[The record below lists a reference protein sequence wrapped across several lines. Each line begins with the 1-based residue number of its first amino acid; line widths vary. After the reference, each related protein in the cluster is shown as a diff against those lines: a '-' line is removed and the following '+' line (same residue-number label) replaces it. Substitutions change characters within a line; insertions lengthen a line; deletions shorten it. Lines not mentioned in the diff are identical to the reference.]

1 MNCPWQVK
9 FHSFKAGKC
18 HANVRMHQGQAHMRS
33 SGVPEQPVS
42 IQHFKGILVGAREG
56 QGADTQRIL
65 KWLKPYTQI
74 KGVLIQ
80 VGSDTYMYCNFLTQ
94 ILLHNIGVE
103 TFHLFCQNSLL

>member
-1 MNCPWQVK
+1 
-9 FHSFKAGKC
+9 
-18 HANVRMHQGQAHMRS
+18 MHQGQAHMRS

-42 IQHFKGILVGAREG
+42 IQHFKGILVGARKG

-103 TFHLFCQNSLL
+103 TFLFFVKIVYFSLRFLYGSFSCRA